1 MLQSVLESVDQ
12 FDIALVFP
20 AIAIV
25 FLVESLLYEYCI
37 NAIDSTNNCKTLTML
52 VLLFLCPLFCYSVFC
67 VF

>member
-25 FLVESLLYEYCI
+25 FLVKLLLYEYC
-37 NAIDSTNNCKTLTML
+37 NCKTLTML
-52 VLLFLCPLFCYSVFC
+52 VLLFL
-67 VF
+67 